1 MKRSILLIDPN
12 FQYRV
17 IKWMMALSLAPICVF
32 FSAHYYYFWKLKR
45 LGQNLGLNEDHVYFR
60 FIDTQGQELLMI
72 FILCAILTGIIVGAF
87 GLFFSHKVAGPI
99 YRLRAYFREMP
110 DSKLSFREGDFFNDL
125 PNVINDSLEKVKG
138 GNKR

>member
-1 MKRSILLIDPN
+1 MKRSKLLIEPV

-17 IKWMMALSLAPICVF
+17 IRWMMAISIAPVCVF

-45 LGQNLGLNEDHVYFR
+45 LGENLGLPEDHVYFR
-60 FIDTQGQELLMI
+60 FIETQGQELLVI
-72 FILCAILTGIIVGAF
+72 FILCALITGLIVAGF

-99 YRLRAYFREMP
+99 YRLRTYFREMP

-125 PNVINDSLEKVKG
+125 PPVINESLEKVKNG
-138 GNKR
+138 KRG